1 MSGKNKSTLAQIGRI
16 EGRILVIRG
25 QRVIV
30 DADLAELYGTST
42 KSLNQAAR
50 RNRDR
55 FPGDFVFQLTGEE
68 KAEVVTVC
76 DHLKKLRFSSTLPY
90 AFTEHGAIMAASVLN
105 KPLAVEV
112 SVYVVRAFVRL
123 REMLVTN
130 TELIRLSAIL
140 QTIFTGPFPLSI
152 VYSNPLRH
160 EIPQC
165 GSCCSLGFGDPLAGI
180 RNDCGN
186 LQCQFFA
193 HVDYVISTG
202 CVMKKYLFSGETGK
216 GQFYFYHQGAI
227 ALGQRLISSGRTD
240 HLDFFT
246 RYLDCR
252 R

>member
-1 MSGKNKSTLAQIGRI
+1 MSGKNKSALAQIGRI

-30 DADLAELYGTST
+30 DADLAKLYGTST
-42 KSLNQAAR
+42 RSLNQAVR

-55 FPGDFVFQLTGEE
+55 FPGDFVFQLTGKE

-130 TELIRLSAIL
+130 VELARKLERLEHKLELHAGKLTTHDEAIAAVLSAIREL
-140 QTIFTGPFPLSI
+140 MTPPEPPKKRRI
-152 VYSNPLRH
+152 
-160 EIPQC
+160 
-165 GSCCSLGFGDPLAGI
+165 GFIQD
-180 RNDCGN
+180 D
-186 LQCQFFA
+186 
-193 HVDYVISTG
+193 
-202 CVMKKYLFSGETGK
+202 
-216 GQFYFYHQGAI
+216 
-227 ALGQRLISSGRTD
+227 
-240 HLDFFT
+240 
-246 RYLDCR
+246 
-252 R
+252 

>member
-1 MSGKNKSTLAQIGRI
+1 MTQSSKGKILSGKNRPALAQIGLI

-42 KSLNQAAR
+42 KSLNQAVR

-55 FPGDFVFQLTGEE
+55 FPGDFVFQLTGKE

-123 REMLVTN
+123 REMLISN
-130 TELIRLSAIL
+130 AELARKLERLEHRLELHDGKLTTHDDAIATVLSAIREL
-140 QTIFTGPFPLSI
+140 MTPPEPPKKRRI
-152 VYSNPLRH
+152 
-160 EIPQC
+160 
-165 GSCCSLGFGDPLAGI
+165 GFIQD
-180 RNDCGN
+180 D
-186 LQCQFFA
+186 
-193 HVDYVISTG
+193 
-202 CVMKKYLFSGETGK
+202 
-216 GQFYFYHQGAI
+216 
-227 ALGQRLISSGRTD
+227 
-240 HLDFFT
+240 
-246 RYLDCR
+246 
-252 R
+252 